1 MTNQQTTKATR
12 TCGID
17 TSIQSMHCLHVSML
31 FYFQISNGL
40 WFPPYQTL
48 STWSAETV
56 RIFLNYVCTF
66 FKKHPGK
73 SSVFICLTSIALS
86 WITSSLLKFQ
96 FISWKM
102 YDCFS
107 LFQFTFCDLIRHDF
121 NYRIVFKISIYDQIG
136 PTLNPDPGTTK
147 FTISVESF
155 MDIITIHFGFL
166 KYIYKRREDLLRPRG
181 HVLNNLDRALNGR
194 QYYVFSF
201 PHMCWTIFE
210 NFYFFFL
217 DISPIQ

>member
-107 LFQFTFCDLIRHDF
+107 LFQFTFCDLIQHDF

-155 MDIITIHFGFL
+155 MDFETLQMCFFHMCESRILVCFECLAYLAPTT
-166 KYIYKRREDLLRPRG
+166 RPGSEISQFR
-181 HVLNNLDRALNGR
+181 
-194 QYYVFSF
+194 FSF
-201 PHMCWTIFE
+201 HRDASNEKW
-210 NFYFFFL
+210 
-217 DISPIQ
+217 